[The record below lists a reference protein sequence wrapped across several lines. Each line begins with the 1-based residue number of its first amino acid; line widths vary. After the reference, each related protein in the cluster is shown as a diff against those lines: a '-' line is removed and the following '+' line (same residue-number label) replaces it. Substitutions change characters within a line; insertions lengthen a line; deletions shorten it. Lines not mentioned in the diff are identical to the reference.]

1 MDTVIDGVNCI
12 QQRRDP
18 KDGAQD
24 LQTLAWGAQSLAA
37 IYSSSMGG
45 YLTDQGL
52 ARYSFYQYAVVSL
65 VGGLTALMMSESVE
79 KNQEADEN
87 VEKDVE
93 EEDQLDE

>member
-18 KDGAQD
+18 KGGAQD

-79 KNQEADEN
+79 KNQE
-87 VEKDVE
+87 VMKDVE
-93 EEDQLDE
+93 EEDKSDE